1 MEFKNLLKER
11 MSDPIVMRYITNIT
25 ANAKKNDAKTAA
37 ELEAFR
43 KELGIWNSFWTAGV
57 LCIIVHVNTLFE
69 LYGGIN

>member
-43 KELGIWNSFWTAGV
+43 KELGI
-57 LCIIVHVNTLFE
+57 
-69 LYGGIN
+69 